1 MLQLVEME
9 GKMTENGCIEIPAV
23 VLEQAGICTG
33 DTVKLVY
40 MAEDGELKN
49 TAKEFLL
56 ARAGQDVAEELA
68 KEENIAFQIPEELLR
83 DAGIPMD
90 ADLDIVC
97 QEGRIIIL
105 PSELVQGTEVPEELL
120 AICREL
126 GITEERMKK
135 PVYKLL
141 DEKGRILIP
150 KEFRQMAELES
161 GDIVKLSVSSGKIMV
176 SKVDIVEMGSQDPQA
191 VEAYVNAAVKHMS
204 PAKQVALAA
213 RILKFAQQEGGTDC

>member
-120 AICREL
+120 AICR
-126 GITEERMKK
+126 MKK

-161 GDIVKLSVSSGKIMV
+161 GDIVKLSMSSGKIVV

>member
-1 MLQLVEME
+1 M
-9 GKMTENGCIEIPAV
+9 
-23 VLEQAGICTG
+23 
-33 DTVKLVY
+33 
-40 MAEDGELKN
+40 
-49 TAKEFLL
+49 
-56 ARAGQDVAEELA
+56 
-68 KEENIAFQIPEELLR
+68 FQIPEELLR
-83 DAGIPMD
+83 DAESRWTQTLTLCVRKD
-90 ADLDIVC
+90 ALSSC
-97 QEGRIIIL
+97 RQNLCRGRKY
-105 PSELVQGTEVPEELL
+105 PEELL

-126 GITEERMKK
+126 GITEDKVNIILRTTEGGTDEN

-161 GDIVKLSVSSGKIMV
+161 GDIVKLSMSSGKIVV

>member
-1 MLQLVEME
+1 
-9 GKMTENGCIEIPAV
+9 
-23 VLEQAGICTG
+23 
-33 DTVKLVY
+33 
-40 MAEDGELKN
+40 
-49 TAKEFLL
+49 
-56 ARAGQDVAEELA
+56 
-68 KEENIAFQIPEELLR
+68 
-83 DAGIPMD
+83 
-90 ADLDIVC
+90 
-97 QEGRIIIL
+97 
-105 PSELVQGTEVPEELL
+105 
-120 AICREL
+120 
-126 GITEERMKK
+126 MKK

-161 GDIVKLSVSSGKIMV
+161 GDIV